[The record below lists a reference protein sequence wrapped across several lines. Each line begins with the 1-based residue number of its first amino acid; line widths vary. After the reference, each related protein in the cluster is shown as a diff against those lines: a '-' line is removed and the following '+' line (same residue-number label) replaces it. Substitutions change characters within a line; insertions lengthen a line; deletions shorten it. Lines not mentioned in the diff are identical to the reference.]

1 MHALLKSTCEIPVP
15 KDRVLRLTEQ
25 VNPVLSNDV
34 RRRLR
39 YMHMQSFDKEQG
51 GLLSP
56 IKFID
61 RDSTEYSLV
70 LAADQDKNEERM
82 ARITLDNASAL
93 LDPVWGGVYQYSTQ
107 GKWDVPHY
115 RKSMAAQAG
124 HLRLYALAFSHTK
137 FSRYK
142 EVCDSIQ
149 TYINNFMTSETGA
162 FYSGQSDCIAGINPM
177 LFFSLNNTSRKKIGI
192 PEIDK
197 RIHTRENGWIIE
209 ALATHY
215 EYCGNQSS
223 LMMAI
228 NAANWINEYCQHHE
242 KGYLTNTM
250 AQKPLFL
257 SDTLSMAR
265 AMLQLYRVTLDKKY
279 LRLACDSAR
288 FINRNFK
295 NEICG
300 YNSKLHSKNETTPPR
315 QIDENISL
323 TRFANLL
330 SYYSG
335 ELDFARMARHGLRY
349 LCIPEIATSRMEEAG
364 ILLIDREMSSTPLTI
379 TVNGKMYDPVFKAF
393 VNIAHRNAS
402 WYKLIQTYSAAS
414 ASASIEIDGI
424 KSKAVTSPEKLKQLL
439 QHH

>member
-1 MHALLKSTCEIPVP
+1 MHALLKSTCETPVS
-15 KDRVLRLTEQ
+15 KERSLRLTEQ
-25 VNPVLSNDV
+25 VNPVLNNEV

-39 YMHMQSFDKEQG
+39 YMHMQSFDQEQG

-56 IKFID
+56 VKFID
-61 RDSTEYSLV
+61 RDSTEYSLAV
-70 LAADQDKNEERM
+70 ANDQDKNEERM

-115 RKSMAAQAG
+115 RKTMAAQAG
-124 HLRLYALAFSHTK
+124 HLRLYSLAYAQMK
-137 FSRYK
+137 LNRYK

-149 TYINNFMTSETGA
+149 AYIKDFMTSDFGA
-162 FYSGQSDCIAGINPM
+162 FYTGQSDCIAGINPM
-177 LFFSLNNTSRKKIGI
+177 LFFSLSNTNRKKIGI

-215 EYCGNQSS
+215 EYCGNQKS
-223 LMMAI
+223 LIMAI
-228 NAANWINEYCQHHE
+228 NAARWINHHCRHQNN
-242 KGYLTNTM
+242 GYLTNTM
-250 AQKPLFL
+250 VQKPLYL

-265 AMLQLYRVTLDKKY
+265 AMLQLYRVTLDRQY

-295 NEICG
+295 NKICG
-300 YNSKLHSKNETTPPR
+300 YNGKVHSKNETTSPR

-330 SYYSG
+330 SHYSD
-335 ELDFARMARHGLRY
+335 EQIFSKMAKHGLRY
-349 LCIPEIATSRMEEAG
+349 LCIPEIATARMEEAG

-379 TVNGKMYDPVFKAF
+379 IIHGKKYDPVLKEFIK
-393 VNIAHRNAS
+393 IAHRNPS
-402 WYKLIQTYSAAS
+402 WYKLIKVTSATT

-424 KSKAVTSPEKLKQLL
+424 RSKAVTSPEKLQRLL
-439 QHH
+439 QDH

>member
-15 KDRVLRLTEQ
+15 KERSLRLTEQ
-25 VNPVLSNDV
+25 VNPVLSNEV

-39 YMHMQSFDKEQG
+39 YMHMQSFDQEQG

-70 LAADQDKNEERM
+70 VAADQDKSEERM
-82 ARITLDNASAL
+82 AMTTLDNASAL

-107 GKWDVPHY
+107 GKWNVPHY
-115 RKSMAAQAG
+115 RKTMAAQAG
-124 HLRLYALAFSHTK
+124 HLRLYALAYAQMKLSE
-137 FSRYK
+137 YND
-142 EVCDSIQ
+142 VCDSIQ
-149 TYINNFMTSETGA
+149 SYIKNFMTSGSGA

-177 LFFSLNNTSRKKIGI
+177 LYFSLNNTSRKKIGI
-192 PEIDK
+192 PEVDK

-209 ALATHY
+209 ALATHF
-215 EYCGNQSS
+215 EYCDNQNS
-223 LMMAI
+223 LTMAI
-228 NAANWINEYCQHHE
+228 EAASWINQYCRD
-242 KGYLTNTM
+242 KDNGYLTNTTS
-250 AQKPLFL
+250 QTPLYL

-265 AMLQLYRVTLDKKY
+265 AMLQLYRATLDNQY
-279 LRLACDSAR
+279 LKLACNSAH

-300 YNSKLHSKNETTPPR
+300 YNSRLHSKNETTPHR

-330 SYYSG
+330 SYYSD
-335 ELDFARMARHGLRY
+335 EKEFTKMAKHGLRY
-349 LCIPEIATSRMEEAG
+349 LCIPEIATARMEEAG
-364 ILLIDREMSSTPLTI
+364 ILLIDREMSSTPFTI
-379 TVNGKMYDPVFKAF
+379 TIHGKRYDPVLKAF
-393 VNIAHRNAS
+393 VKIAQRNAA
-402 WYKLIQTYSAAS
+402 WYKLIKVNSAAS

-424 KSKAVTSPEKLKQLL
+424 KSKAVTSPEKLQQLL
-439 QHH
+439 QSH

>member
-15 KDRVLRLTEQ
+15 KERSLRFAEQ
-25 VNPVLSNDV
+25 INPVLSNEV

-39 YMHMQSFDKEQG
+39 YMHIQSFDQEQG

-61 RDSTEYSLV
+61 RDSTEYSLAV
-70 LAADQDKNEERM
+70 ANDQDKNEERM

-115 RKSMAAQAG
+115 RKTMAAQAG
-124 HLRLYALAFSHTK
+124 HLRLYSLAYAQMK
-137 FSRYK
+137 LNRYK

-149 TYINNFMTSETGA
+149 TYIKDFMTSGFGA
-162 FYSGQSDCIAGINPM
+162 FYTGQSDCIAGINPM
-177 LFFSLNNTSRKKIGI
+177 LFFSLSNTNRKKIGI

-215 EYCGNQSS
+215 EYCGNQKS
-223 LMMAI
+223 LIMAI
-228 NAANWINEYCQHHE
+228 NAARWINRHCRHQDY
-242 KGYLTNTM
+242 GYLTNTM
-250 AQKPLFL
+250 VQKPLYL

-265 AMLQLYRVTLDKKY
+265 AMLQLYRVTLDSQY

-300 YNSKLHSKNETTPPR
+300 YNCKLHYKNEITPTR

-330 SYYSG
+330 SYYSD
-335 ELDFARMARHGLRY
+335 EPLFSKMAKHGLRY

-379 TVNGKMYDPVFKAF
+379 RIHGKRYDPVLKAF
-393 VNIAHRNAS
+393 IKIAHRNPT
-402 WYKLIQTYSAAS
+402 WYKLIKVNSSTS

-424 KSKAVTSPEKLKQLL
+424 RSKAVTSPEKLQRLL
-439 QHH
+439 QDH